1 MRYRNYLL
9 VVMLAG
15 AACSS
20 NPPVLPVVQPGS
32 TVRTRAELDQQLRE
46 LESSLASGGL
56 SAEERQRV
64 SVEAATI
71 RERLE
76 YGDFRLGDRILF
88 SVQGE
93 ANMPDTL
100 IVAPGLIVEIPPLGE
115 VSVEGVLRSEIR
127 SHLTDEVSRF
137 IREPVVR
144 ANGLMRV
151 SVLGAVGNP
160 GFFSMPAETVLG
172 DAIMVAGG
180 PGANANLEAVQI
192 RRGPTLLM
200 EDEAVSEAFRQ
211 GMTLDQLNL
220 QAGDQ
225 IEVPQR
231 RGVLRTLSIVTGV
244 IGSLSF
250 LVWRIFN

>member
-1 MRYRNYLL
+1 
-9 VVMLAG
+9 VMLAG

-93 ANMPDTL
+93 ADMPDTL

-180 PGANANLEAVQI
+180 PSGNANLEAVQV

>member
-20 NPPVLPVVQPGS
+20 NPPVLPVGQPGS
-32 TVRTRAELDQQLRE
+32 TVRTRAELEQQLRE

-64 SVEAATI
+64 SVDAATV

-93 ANMPDTL
+93 ADLPDTL

-115 VSVEGVLRSEIR
+115 VSVQGVLRSEIR

-192 RRGPTLLM
+192 RRGATLLM

-225 IEVPQR
+225 IQVPPR
-231 RGVLRTLSIVTGV
+231 RGVLATLSIVTGV

-250 LVWRIFN
+250 LLWRVFS

>member
-93 ANMPDTL
+93 ADMPDTL

-151 SVLGAVGNP
+151 SVVGAVGNP

-180 PGANANLEAVQI
+180 PSGNANLEAVQV

-225 IEVPQR
+225 IEVPVR
-231 RGVLRTLSIVTGV
+231 RGVLATLSIVTGV

-250 LVWRIFN
+250 LVWRLL

>member
-1 MRYRNYLL
+1 
-9 VVMLAG
+9 
-15 AACSS
+15 
-20 NPPVLPVVQPGS
+20 
-32 TVRTRAELDQQLRE
+32 
-46 LESSLASGGL
+46 
-56 SAEERQRV
+56 
-64 SVEAATI
+64 
-71 RERLE
+71 
-76 YGDFRLGDRILF
+76 LGDRILF

-180 PGANANLEAVQI
+180 PSGTANLDAVQI
-192 RRGPTLLM
+192 RRGATLLM

-244 IGSLSF
+244 VGSLSF